1 MGILGLGL
9 VGLGSVI
16 AFHPN
21 TPADAVAGYVMLLIG
36 VAILAI
42 KQFGGARQ

>member
-16 AFHPN
+16 VFHPN
-21 TPADAVAGYVMLLIG
+21 TSADVVAGYVMLLVG
-36 VAILAI
+36 AAILAI
-42 KQFGGARQ
+42 KQFGGARP